1 MVESS
6 FINRHQ
12 NFTRFS
18 TLRDWLAVGFR
29 RRRLVLLSFFG
40 VFLGATLFAWLW
52 VGKYFE
58 SSMEVLVQQDR
69 SDPAITS
76 VQNAAILTN
85 TLVTP
90 DQINSEVSLLQ
101 GGDMLRSVVTT
112 CGLEQDSL
120 TDFLLPRDPAER
132 KTIRVAKAAQ
142 RLAKALDVEAE
153 KNATSS
159 K

>member
-6 FINRHQ
+6 VINRHQ

-18 TLRDWLAVGFR
+18 TFRDWPAIGFR
-29 RRRLVLLSFFG
+29 RRRLILLSFFG

-52 VGKYFE
+52 AANYFE

-76 VQNAAILTN
+76 VQNASILTN

-101 GGDMLRSVVTT
+101 GGDMLRSIVTA
-112 CGLEQDSL
+112 CGLERNSLMDSL
-120 TDFLLPRDPAER
+120 IPRSDAD
-132 KTIRVAKAAQ
+132 KQSIRVAKAAQ
-142 RLAKALDVEAE
+142 RLASALNVEA
-153 KNATSS
+153 
-159 K
+159 